1 VFDFERLHQA
11 ARDARAKGQRK
22 VMLPHGEFRQAMLTF
37 YAMTKG
43 KRALDQIEEGRFS
56 FSAWGRRIPA
66 ATRSSS
72 AMTILDAEKFAPSK
86 NGGDRRWGEVW
97 G

>member
-1 VFDFERLHQA
+1 MFDFERLHQA

-37 YAMTKG
+37 YAVTKG

-56 FSAWGRRIPA
+56 FSAWGLPPERD
-66 ATRSSS
+66 TG
-72 AMTILDAEKFAPSK
+72 KFNLEYASPVT
-86 NGGDRRWGEVW
+86 DRRLSALE
-97 G
+97 